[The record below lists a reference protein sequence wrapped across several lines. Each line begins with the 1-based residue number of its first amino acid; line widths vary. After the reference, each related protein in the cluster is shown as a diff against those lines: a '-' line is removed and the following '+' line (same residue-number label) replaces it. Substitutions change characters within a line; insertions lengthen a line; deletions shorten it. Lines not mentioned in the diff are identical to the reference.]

1 MTAQETAQAAT
12 QGYDWTAFSDRE
24 ALAETLADRVAE
36 TLSAAIERRGAGFL
50 AVSGGTTPGRFF
62 AALSSRPIAW
72 DKVTVTL
79 VDERFVPPS
88 SPRSNAAL
96 VADTLLRNAASAAR
110 FAPLYHAADSAAD
123 AAIAAEAELAT
134 LPWPLDAAVLGMGT
148 DGHTASFFPD
158 ADTLPDLLDPHNARI
173 VLPVEAASAGEPRLT
188 LSMPRL
194 TGAGFLALHI
204 EGAEKRAV
212 FEAAMQAAIQGDD
225 RKPIRA
231 VIEASPRPV
240 NVFWAP

>member
-12 QGYDWTAFSDRE
+12 QGYDWSAFSDRE

-123 AAIAAEAELAT
+123 AAIA
-134 LPWPLDAAVLGMGT
+134 VLGMGT